1 MTKEEFLKDY
11 FFTFQIVKSDNASL
25 VIITGVIEQKSNKV
39 VDTITTTIDI
49 PITNDWITEGETD
62 KSLTTWDLNQSTD
75 QVKRF
80 QLDYFA
86 KRINIVKYFP
96 LNAIDNPEIIEMY
109 K

>member
-1 MTKEEFLKDY
+1 MTKEDFLKDY
-11 FFTFQIVKSDNASL
+11 YFTFQIVKSDSATL
-25 VIITGVIEQKSNKV
+25 VVITGVIERKSHRV
-39 VDTITTTIDI
+39 VDTIKTTIDI
-49 PITNDWITEGETD
+49 PETNDWIKEGETD

-86 KRINIVKYFP
+86 KRIGIEKYFP
-96 LNAIDNPEIIEMY
+96 LNIKENMEIGGMY